1 LTVAAMHVAELIDR
15 LVRATNDHDVE
26 AVAACFAEDY
36 ANETPA
42 HPARGFRGREQ
53 VRRNWTQI
61 FAFVPDLAAEVV
73 RSTIDGD
80 TAWTEWE
87 MAGTRRDGTAH
98 HMRGV
103 VLFGVRDGLAQWA
116 RFYLEPVDLTDRS
129 VDDAVRA
136 QVDRR

>member
-1 LTVAAMHVAELIDR
+1 MQAALALVDR
-15 LVRATNDHDVE
+15 LVQATNDHDVN

-36 ANETPA
+36 ENETPV

-61 FAFVPDLAAEVV
+61 FEFVPDLAAEVV
-73 RSTIDGD
+73 RSTADGD

-87 MAGTRRDGTAH
+87 MTGTRRDGTAH

-103 VLFGVRDGLAQWA
+103 VVFGVRDDLVQRA
-116 RFYLEPVDLTDRS
+116 RFYLEPVDLADGS
-129 VDDAVRA
+129 VDDAVSA
-136 QVDRR
+136 QVARR